1 MRIIGLATIS
11 LLFPLLLKANDIT
24 LNCSGKSIRY
34 SDRINAL
41 EDIQSFRI
49 DAETKKVQY
58 GQVEMLFAEKGN
70 TIFWLEDS
78 ESEWGVWR
86 FDHRLDRVSGEYTQ
100 TVLRRSSGEV
110 EFKFTHESTYRCVK
124 KEQLF

>member
-1 MRIIGLATIS
+1 MKKISLAT
-11 LLFPLLLKANDIT
+11 LVFFFPLLLKADDIT
-24 LNCSGKSIRY
+24 LNCSGKSILN
-34 SDRINAL
+34 SIGLNAL

-58 GQVEMLFAEKGN
+58 DQVEMLFAEKGN
-70 TIFWLEDS
+70 TIFWRQDS

-100 TVLRRSSGEV
+100 TVSWRSSGEA
-110 EFKFTHESTYRCVK
+110 EFTFRDELIYNCNKV
-124 KEQLF
+124 EQLF

>member
-11 LLFPLLLKANDIT
+11 LLFPLLLKAEHIT
-24 LNCSGKSIRY
+24 LNCSGKSIL
-34 SDRINAL
+34 DAGGLNAL

-70 TIFWLEDS
+70 TIFWLQDFEY
-78 ESEWGVWR
+78 EWGVWR
-86 FDHRLDRVSGEYTQ
+86 FDHRLDRVSGEYIQ
-100 TVLRRSSGEV
+100 TVSWRSSGEV
-110 EFKFTHESTYRCVK
+110 EFKFRDQLTYGCVK